1 MRKSRTK
8 TRENGTGRKI
18 REDIQ
23 RLGSTELR
31 KKEILT
37 KMF

>member
-8 TRENGTGRKI
+8 TRENVTGRNI

-31 KKEILT
+31 KEEILT